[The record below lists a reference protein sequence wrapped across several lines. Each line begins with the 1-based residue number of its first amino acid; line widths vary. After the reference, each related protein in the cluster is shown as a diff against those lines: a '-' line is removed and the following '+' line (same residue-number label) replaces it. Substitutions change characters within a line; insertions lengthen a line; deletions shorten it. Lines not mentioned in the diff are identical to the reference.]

1 MSGGYHLMSKNFNTM
16 PDSRLDVREKKRKI
30 NKFYNIAITL
40 VVVLI
45 VVVGLSI
52 FLSGKSDSDTAA
64 PAEKTPK
71 ETNTAATAD
80 DKEKEEAEK
89 ATDEDKDA
97 AKDES
102 AEEKA
107 TEDEAADDSKTE
119 DDSEAKL
126 TEVEDNE
133 DENVDKAYTSDDW
146 EPVGTEQSGEHVTS
160 FDKGSSDWKEMTT
173 ALSSSTGIDES
184 NMTIWRLG
192 NGGAPNKATG
202 TVSGKNDDKTYR
214 VQLEW
219 VDGSGWRAA
228 KVEELKK
235 NDQR

>member
-1 MSGGYHLMSKNFNTM
+1 MSKKFSGM
-16 PDSRLDVREKKRKI
+16 QPDSRLDAREKKRKI

-52 FLSGKSDSDTAA
+52 FLSNNSDSDTATT
-64 PAEKTPK
+64 EKTTK
-71 ETNTAATAD
+71 ETNTASTD
-80 DKEKEEAEK
+80 NKEKEKAEK
-89 ATDEDKDA
+89 VAE
-97 AKDES
+97 
-102 AEEKA
+102 EEKA
-107 TEDEAADDSKTE
+107 AEEEALKEESTEEEADESTTE
-119 DDSEAKL
+119 DDSEAKV
-126 TEVEDNE
+126 TEIEETD
-133 DENVDKAYTSDDW
+133 DENVEKAYKSEDW

-160 FDKGSSDWKEMTT
+160 FDKGSADWKEMTT
-173 ALSSSTGIDES
+173 ALSSSTGIAES
-184 NMTIWRLG
+184 DMTIWRLG

-202 TVSGKNDDKTYR
+202 TVSAKNDDKTYR

-228 KVEELKK
+228 KVEELKQ

>member
-1 MSGGYHLMSKNFNTM
+1 MQ
-16 PDSRLDVREKKRKI
+16 PDSRLDAREKKRKI

-52 FLSGKSDSDTAA
+52 FLSNNSDSDTATT
-64 PAEKTPK
+64 EKTTK
-71 ETNTAATAD
+71 ETNTASTD
-80 DKEKEEAEK
+80 NKEKEEAEK
-89 ATDEDKDA
+89 AADE
-97 AKDES
+97 
-102 AEEKA
+102 EEKA
-107 TEDEAADDSKTE
+107 AEEEALKEESTEEEAADESTTE
-119 DDSEAKL
+119 DDSEAKV
-126 TEVEDNE
+126 TEIEETD
-133 DENVDKAYTSDDW
+133 DENVEKAYKSDDW

-160 FDKGSSDWKEMTT
+160 FDKGSADWKEMTT
-173 ALSSSTGIDES
+173 ALSSSTGIAQSD
-184 NMTIWRLG
+184 MTIWRLG

-202 TVSGKNDDKTYR
+202 TVSAKNDDKTYR

-228 KVEELKK
+228 KVEELKQ